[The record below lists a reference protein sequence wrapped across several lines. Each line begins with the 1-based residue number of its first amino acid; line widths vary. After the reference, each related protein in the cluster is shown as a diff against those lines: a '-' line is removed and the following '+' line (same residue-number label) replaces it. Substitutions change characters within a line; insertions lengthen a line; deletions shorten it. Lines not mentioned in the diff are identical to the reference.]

1 MGALKL
7 VRTSTKLDDF
17 DALFLHNV
25 CFFQQTALSVVFI
38 LRTNAFLDT
47 LEVERTCLEGPPI
60 LDPMSPHTAVI
71 PKFAL
76 PAVLHAFLLLAP
88 PCAPQLNRT
97 RRSSY
102 SLFL

>member
-47 LEVERTCLEGPPI
+47 LEVDRTSLEGPPI

-71 PKFAL
+71 PT
-76 PAVLHAFLLLAP
+76 FLLLAP
-88 PCAPQLNRT
+88 PRAPQLNRT